1 MMMGYRIAQF
11 TLAGA
16 LVLGAAAVAQARP
29 TQEVPTLWH
38 GGTILTMDGETPR
51 TVQAVVTRGGKIVF
65 TGTQKQARRVAGR
78 NAQTRNLKGAT
89 LLPGFIDAHSHFAL
103 ALQAAGG
110 IDLSDPANGEVRN
123 IPTLLTA
130 VKRAAEQRGIA
141 KGDWVVVWGY
151 DQENLDEARHI
162 TRAEIDAVLPDHK
175 VALLHVSFHGLI
187 ANSAALA
194 AAGLKDGAP
203 VPEGGVMTSGPD
215 GKLTGLLFERAMYPV
230 AGLMPRPDQQGM
242 LAAIEAAQLRYAR
255 EGYTQMQEG
264 ASQPNDIAFFTSPAA
279 KQRLKLDLA
288 MLPVFTGLDPLLA
301 DKTVQ
306 FGTWQ
311 GRVKL
316 QGIKFILDGSPQART
331 AYFTRD
337 YARGAPDGSHPWHG
351 QPVTSEAEFLTT
363 ARKAHQRGWQ
373 LFVHANG
380 DAAIDMAIKTFDT
393 LGITAAG
400 NRRPVVIHSQFM
412 RPDQIPQYKRI
423 GVGPAYFSN
432 HTYYWGDVHRTNFPD
447 EVVGYISPL
456 KASKQAGLIPSNH
469 TDYPV
474 TRLDTRMMLWTAMA
488 RTSKTGVVSGADQ
501 RIGAYEALQALTT
514 GPAWQAFEENRRG
527 RIKPGLLADF
537 VVLEKNPLTTPV
549 TGIRDIKVLETV
561 KEGQTV
567 WKAE

>member
-1 MMMGYRIAQF
+1 MGYRIAQF

-242 LAAIEAAQLRYAR
+242 LAAIEAAPLRYAR

-549 TGIRDIKVLETV
+549 AGIRDIKVLETV

>member
-1 MMMGYRIAQF
+1 MATRIAQL

-16 LVLGAAAVAQARP
+16 FALTAATAEAKPASEP
-29 TQEVPTLWH
+29 ATLWH
-38 GGTILTMDGETPR
+38 GGTILTMEGDAPR

-65 TGTQKQARRVAGR
+65 TGAKKQARRIAGR
-78 NAQTRNLKGAT
+78 SAEDRNLKGAT
-89 LLPGFIDAHSHFAL
+89 MLPGFIDAHSHFSF

-110 IDLSDPANGEVRN
+110 IDLADPDNGEVRN
-123 IPTLLTA
+123 IPTLLQA
-130 VKRAAEQRGIA
+130 VKRAAEKRGIA
-141 KGDWVVVWGY
+141 KGDWVVVWSY
-151 DQENLDEARHI
+151 DQENLEEARHV
-162 TRAEIDAVLPDHK
+162 TRAEIDAVLPDYK

-203 VPEGGVMTSGPD
+203 VPKGGVMLSD
-215 GKLTGLLFERAMYPV
+215 DQGKLTGLLFETAMYPV
-230 AGLMPRPDQQGM
+230 MAALPRPDPKAM
-242 LAAIEAAQLRYAR
+242 LDAIDAAQLRYAR

-279 KQRLKLDLA
+279 KERLKLDLA
-288 MLPVFTGLDPLLA
+288 MLPIFSGLDPLLA
-301 DKTVQ
+301 RKDVQ

-311 GRVKL
+311 GHVKL

-337 YARGAPDGSHPWHG
+337 YARGSPDGSHPWHG
-351 QPVTSEAEFLTT
+351 QPVTSEADFLTA
-363 ARKAHQRGWQ
+363 ARKAHERGWQ

-380 DAAIDMAIKTFDT
+380 DAAIDMAIRTFDT
-393 LGITAAG
+393 LGIKAAD

-432 HTYYWGDVHRTNFPD
+432 HTYYWGDVHRTNFPG
-447 EVVGYISPL
+447 EVVGFISPL
-456 KASKQAGLIPSNH
+456 KASQEAGLIPSNH

-474 TRLDTRMMLWTAMA
+474 TKLDTRMMLWTSMA
-488 RTSKTGVVSGADQ
+488 RQSKTGVVSGPDQ
-501 RIGAYEALQALTT
+501 RIGAYQALQALTT
-514 GPAWQAFEENRRG
+514 GPAWQSFEETRRG

-537 VVLEKNPLTTPV
+537 VVLDRNPLTTPV
-549 TGIRDIKVLETV
+549 EGIRGIKVVETV
-561 KEGQTV
+561 KDGRTV

>member
-1 MMMGYRIAQF
+1 MTFRIAQF
-11 TLAGA
+11 TLACA
-16 LVLGAAAVAQARP
+16 LSLVAGTAALASP
-29 TQEVPTLWH
+29 SQETATLWH

-51 TVQAVVTRGGKIVF
+51 TVQAVVTRGNRIVF
-65 TGTQKQARRVAGR
+65 AGAERQARRAAGHGANDR
-78 NAQTRNLKGAT
+78 DLKGAT
-89 LLPGFIDAHSHFAL
+89 MLPGFIDAHSHFSF

-110 IDLSDPANGEVRN
+110 IDLSDPAMGEVRN
-123 IPTLLTA
+123 VATLLDA
-130 VKRAAEQRGIA
+130 VKRAAERRGIA
-141 KGDWVVVWGY
+141 KGEWVVVWSY
-151 DQENLDEARHI
+151 DQENLEEARHV
-162 TRAEIDAVLPDHK
+162 TRAEIDAALPDYK
-175 VALLHVSFHGLI
+175 VVLLHVSFHGLV
-187 ANSAALA
+187 ANSGALA

-203 VPEGGVMTSGPD
+203 VPEGGVMPSD
-215 GKLTGLLFERAMYPV
+215 AQGKLTGLLFEKAMYPV
-230 AGLMPRPDQQGM
+230 MAVLPRPDPGAM

-264 ASQPNDIAFFTSPAA
+264 ASQPGDIAFFTSPAA
-279 KQRLKLDLA
+279 KERLKLDLA
-288 MLPVFTGLDPLLA
+288 MLPIFSGLDPLLA
-301 DKTVQ
+301 RKDVQ

-311 GRVKL
+311 GHVKL

-351 QPVTSEAEFLTT
+351 QPVTSEAEFLTA
-363 ARKAHQRGWQ
+363 ARKAHERGWQ

-380 DAAIDMAIKTFDT
+380 DAAIDMAIRTFDA
-393 LGITAAG
+393 LGIEAAD

-412 RPDQIPQYKRI
+412 RPDQIPQYQRI
-423 GVGPAYFSN
+423 GIGPAYFSN

-447 EVVGYISPL
+447 EVVGFISPF
-456 KASKQAGLIPSNH
+456 KASKEAGLIASNH

-474 TRLDTRMMLWTAMA
+474 TKLDTRMMLWTAMA
-488 RTSKTGVVSGADQ
+488 RQSKTGVISGPDQ

-549 TGIRDIKVLETV
+549 EGIRGIKVLETV
-561 KEGQTV
+561 KDGQTV
-567 WKAE
+567 WKAD

>member
-1 MMMGYRIAQF
+1 MGYRIAQF

-78 NAQTRNLKGAT
+78 NAQTRDLKGAT

-311 GRVKL
+311 GRIKL

>member
-1 MMMGYRIAQF
+1 MGYRIAQF

-65 TGTQKQARRVAGR
+65 TGPIKQARRVAGR
-78 NAQTRNLKGAT
+78 GAASRNLKGAT

-474 TRLDTRMMLWTAMA
+474 TRLDTQMMLWTAMA

-549 TGIRDIKVLETV
+549 AGIRDIKVLETV

>member
-1 MMMGYRIAQF
+1 MGYRIAQF

-78 NAQTRNLKGAT
+78 NAQTRDLKGAT

-311 GRVKL
+311 GRIKL

-363 ARKAHQRGWQ
+363 ARKAHERGWQ

>member
-1 MMMGYRIAQF
+1 MGYRIAQF

>member
-1 MMMGYRIAQF
+1 MGYRIAQF

-549 TGIRDIKVLETV
+549 AGIRDIKVLETV

>member
-1 MMMGYRIAQF
+1 MAYRIAQI

-16 LVLGAAAVAQARP
+16 LALTVGMAAQAKP
-29 TQEVPTLWH
+29 SAEPATLWH
-38 GGTILTMDGETPR
+38 GGTILTMDGDTPQ
-51 TVQAVVTRGGKIVF
+51 TVQAVVTRQGKIVF
-65 TGTQKQARRVAGR
+65 TGTVRQARKVAGR
-78 NAQTRNLKGAT
+78 GAQTRDLKGAT
-89 LLPGFIDAHSHFAL
+89 MLPGFIDAHSHFAL

-110 IDLSDPANGEVRN
+110 IDLGDPANGEPHT
-123 IPTLLTA
+123 IPTLLST
-130 VKRAAEQRGIA
+130 VKRAAEQRGIP
-141 KGDWVVVWGY
+141 KGGWVVVWGY

-194 AAGLKDGAP
+194 AAGLKDGDP

-242 LAAIEAAQLRYAR
+242 LAAIETAQLRYAR

-264 ASQPNDIAFFTSPAA
+264 ATQPNDIAFLTSPAA
-279 KQRLKLDLA
+279 KERLKLDLA
-288 MLPVFTGLDPLLA
+288 MLPIFTGLDPLLQRK
-301 DKTVQ
+301 DVQ

-311 GRVKL
+311 GHVKL

-351 QPVTSEAEFLTT
+351 QPVTSEAEFLAT
-363 ARKAHQRGWQ
+363 ARLAHERGWQ

-393 LGITAAG
+393 LGIKAAD

-432 HTYYWGDVHRTNFPD
+432 HTYYWGDVHRTNFPG
-447 EVVGYISPL
+447 EVVGFISPL
-456 KASKQAGLIPSNH
+456 KASKEAGLIPSNH

-474 TRLDTRMMLWTAMA
+474 TKLDTRMMLWTAMA
-488 RTSKTGVVSGADQ
+488 RTSKTGVVSGAEQ

-514 GPAWQAFEENRRG
+514 GPAWQAFEEDRRG

-537 VVLEKNPLTTPV
+537 VVLGSNPLTTQV
-549 TGIRDIKVLETV
+549 ADIRGIKVLETI
-561 KEGQTV
+561 KEGRTV
-567 WKAE
+567 WKAD

>member
-1 MMMGYRIAQF
+1 M
-11 TLAGA
+11 
-16 LVLGAAAVAQARP
+16 ARRDDP
-29 TQEVPTLWH
+29 DH
-38 GGTILTMDGETPR
+38 
-51 TVQAVVTRGGKIVF
+51 VTRGGKIVF

-549 TGIRDIKVLETV
+549 AGIRDIKVLETV